1 MKGYRYN
8 LQVRFILLLT
18 FRSLSM
24 LNYEFIEPT
33 YRIFG
38 IAHAYCIVPLNFMVK
53 GVSFKDQM
61 GRMTRHIKMIL
72 SRMIHHSI
80 KVLYCT
86 SNLCVSQVLSL
97 VTEMSAKTCGLA
109 GS

>member
-1 MKGYRYN
+1 
-8 LQVRFILLLT
+8 
-18 FRSLSM
+18 
-24 LNYEFIEPT
+24 
-33 YRIFG
+33 
-38 IAHAYCIVPLNFMVK
+38 MVK
-53 GVSFKDQM
+53 DVSLKDQIGKM
-61 GRMTRHIKMIL
+61 RRHIKMIF

-86 SNLCVSQVLSL
+86 KLNSNLCISQVLSL